1 MKIKRSLSGIYFRYK
16 NPETNK
22 FENWCFEDLPESEQ
36 YKILASKGDEWLR
49 SMVTALSKTINQI
62 SEQFDIT
69 AEKEETE

>member
-1 MKIKRSLSGIYFRYK
+1 MKIKRRRSGIYFRDK
-16 NPETNK
+16 NPKTNK

-36 YKILASKGDEWLR
+36 DKILSTRSEEWLR
-49 SMVTALSKTINQI
+49 SMVIALSKTINQI